1 MKQFYC
7 EPLPKCDIT
16 KLTGKLIV
24 IEGPDGSG
32 RSTQVARVKTW
43 LESKGYAVVDSAIA
57 RSQLV
62 GPELEQARQG
72 NVLGPTTLA
81 LFYATDFMDQ
91 FENLIIPALRS
102 GFIVLA
108 DRYFYTLMARDLVRG
123 ADIAWV
129 ENIYGVTLIPD
140 IVFYLDV
147 TPRQLLKRRW
157 QKTNRMDY
165 WESGMDLGI
174 SRDWVTSFLIYQGR
188 LRRVFKQLRQKYNF
202 IVVNGNKS
210 IPSVT
215 REIIERISP
224 LLATSTD

>member
-1 MKQFYC
+1 MKQFYKL
-7 EPLPKCDIT
+7 PLPRCDIS

-24 IEGPDGSG
+24 LEGPDGSG
-32 RSTQVARVKTW
+32 RSTQIARIKTW
-43 LESKGYAVVDSAIA
+43 LEGKGYAVVDSMLA

-62 GPELEQARQG
+62 GAELEQARQG
-72 NVLGPTTLA
+72 NILGPTTLA

-91 FENLIIPALRS
+91 FENLIIPALRA
-102 GFIVLA
+102 GFVVLA

-123 ADIAWV
+123 ADLSWS
-129 ENIYGVTLIPD
+129 EGIYGVTIIPD

-188 LRRVFKQLRQKYNF
+188 LRRIFKDLQQKYNF
-202 IVVNGNKS
+202 IIINGNRS
-210 IPSVT
+210 IPAVT
-215 REIIERISP
+215 RDIIAYIEPLISSP
-224 LLATSTD
+224 D

>member
-1 MKQFYC
+1 MKQFYKQ
-7 EPLPKCDIT
+7 PLPRCDIS

-24 IEGPDGSG
+24 LEGPDGSG
-32 RSTQVARVKTW
+32 RSTQIARIKTW
-43 LESKGYAVVDSAIA
+43 LEGKGYAVVDSMLA

-62 GPELEQARQG
+62 GAELEQARQG
-72 NVLGPTTLA
+72 NILGPTTLA

-123 ADIAWV
+123 ADLSWS
-129 ENIYGVTLIPD
+129 EGIYGVTIIPD

-188 LRRVFKQLRQKYNF
+188 LRRVFKDLQQKYSF
-202 IVVNGNKS
+202 IMINGNRS
-210 IPSVT
+210 ISAVT
-215 REIIERISP
+215 RDIIAYIEPLINSP
-224 LLATSTD
+224 A